1 MTFQE
6 FENFCNTVLRR
17 MRYCNVGGIILKK
30 YTASCKTAIE
40 EFYSNSNTAAADD
53 AAASTSDGAAA
64 AFSSSPQ
71 VSFHLE
77 VALFCIGAVAD
88 DAMTSTPHN
97 CSTTTALAAASSS
110 SMAVVAGLSNGN
122 NDNTES
128 EAASSSSLFPAF
140 KLFWN
145 VVYRRNCIQNQ

>member
-1 MTFQE
+1 MQRGGGRRRRQTEVQIPLIVAADVCGVTFQE

-88 DAMTSTPHN
+88 DAMTSTSPN
-97 CSTTTALAAASSS
+97 CSMTKGS
-110 SMAVVAGLSNGN
+110 
-122 NDNTES
+122 
-128 EAASSSSLFPAF
+128 P
-140 KLFWN
+140 
-145 VVYRRNCIQNQ
+145 